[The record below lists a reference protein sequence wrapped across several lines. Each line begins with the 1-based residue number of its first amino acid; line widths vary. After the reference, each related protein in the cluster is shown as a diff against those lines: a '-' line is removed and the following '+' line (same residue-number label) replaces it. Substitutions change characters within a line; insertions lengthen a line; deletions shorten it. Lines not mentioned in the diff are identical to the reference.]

1 MGREVTETEA
11 MGEIDLFVGVPDC
24 AECRRKIN
32 DLLMEMGCW
41 VKIEIG
47 YPALYGTRVRLA
59 YRDSEPYDYWEKG
72 KEAKEILKSYQYR
85 VL

>member
-1 MGREVTETEA
+1 
-11 MGEIDLFVGVPDC
+11 
-24 AECRRKIN
+24 
-32 DLLMEMGCW
+32 MGCW